1 MTGRKLTT
9 KTSITEEVPEIVC
22 ETQPTNV
29 QVIEEMLKV
38 WQNCTAEDQF
48 LPFYVSPRAK
58 HILEDGFSKDAR
70 EFANIVIDIKKS
82 FPDFKFYYESITEP
96 TPNKVVIEG
105 LRASGTHKGEPYSV
119 APGLLPAIPTTGKYI
134 INDEERFIFAMKD
147 HKVKTCHII
156 ALGGFTGPPGLYEQ
170 IGGSMAPPAPTATA
184 TITEEEE
191 EEEEEE

>member
-1 MTGRKLTT
+1 MSKLFKRFFNVSRENDTSTKSIASTTASSSGRSRSSRGSRSTGGASKKKMTGRKLST

-70 EFANIVIDIKKS
+70 EFANIMIDIKKS
-82 FPDFKFYYESITEP
+82 FPDFKS
-96 TPNKVVIEG
+96 
-105 LRASGTHKGEPYSV
+105 AS
-119 APGLLPAIPTTGKYI
+119 
-134 INDEERFIFAMKD
+134 N
-147 HKVKTCHII
+147 C
-156 ALGGFTGPPGLYEQ
+156 Q
-170 IGGSMAPPAPTATA
+170 IQS
-184 TITEEEE
+184 
-191 EEEEEE
+191 